1 MNTSYLVE
9 FVELAKRLSFTET
22 ARYLDMNQPTLS
34 KHIAALEQA
43 FRMPLFDRTG
53 INLKLTKNGAALLPG
68 AYKVIDAYN
77 DLQALAT
84 DLRKNPPPRL
94 VLYGLCL
101 LYTSP
106 SPRDCS

>member
-43 FRMPLFDRTG
+43 FRMPLFDLSLIHISEPTRH
-53 INLKLTKNGAALLPG
+53 
-68 AYKVIDAYN
+68 
-77 DLQALAT
+77 
-84 DLRKNPPPRL
+84 
-94 VLYGLCL
+94 
-101 LYTSP
+101 
-106 SPRDCS
+106 